1 MQHAQKR
8 RSAKPPLA
16 EPEPDVDQHTY
27 TGDQYRQE
35 RIVSKFL
42 ADGRSEQFFCYDIVI
57 CRSEVFVDRAD
68 DLGALI
74 AVKGLDG
81 TDHDFFIAFSGVN
94 DFRIQLIFLNGLF
107 YICCLD
113 RLAHIHLDHGASGEV
128 DPVIHASGYAEHESQ
143 CQDHNRNQ
151 IEYLSIANKMKFSF
165 YVEGCLAGFVDAEH
179 AALSKLRTVCH
190 DAHIKLSNHDSR
202 EYSYDDTDHERP
214 CEALD

>member
-35 RIVSKFL
+35 RIVSKLFS
-42 ADGRSEQFFCYDIVI
+42 DRRSEQFFCYDMVI

-94 DFRIQLIFLNGLF
+94 DFRDPA
-107 YICCLD
+107 YIL
-113 RLAHIHLDHGASGEV
+113 
-128 DPVIHASGYAEHESQ
+128 
-143 CQDHNRNQ
+143 
-151 IEYLSIANKMKFSF
+151 
-165 YVEGCLAGFVDAEH
+165 
-179 AALSKLRTVCH
+179 
-190 DAHIKLSNHDSR
+190 
-202 EYSYDDTDHERP
+202 
-214 CEALD
+214 